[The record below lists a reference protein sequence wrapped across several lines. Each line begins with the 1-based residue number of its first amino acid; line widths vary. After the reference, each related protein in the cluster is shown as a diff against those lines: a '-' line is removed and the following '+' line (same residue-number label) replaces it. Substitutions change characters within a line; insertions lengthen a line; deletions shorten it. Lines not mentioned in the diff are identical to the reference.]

1 MPAGERY
8 GRAGVSACH
17 KKGGP
22 LCPPSL
28 KFSSPS
34 PAMVYQGRGFFC
46 CSDHA
51 GGDKPRPYDSC
62 IEFFKCRGGVYP
74 RPKMKSPVGAAF
86 QPRLISS
93 SRAGVSACQS
103 IDTKE
108 QAQRPAPPKNPEFR
122 QVNRR
127 GGVYPRPPK
136 VDQQTSIQH
145 RVGRASLPANRQAQ
159 RPVPPGLASSRKH
172 IAGRAGVSA
181 CQSIDTKEQAQRPA
195 LPNKA

>member
-1 MPAGERY
+1 MPA
-8 GRAGVSACH
+8 VTQF
-17 KKGGP
+17 
-22 LCPPSL
+22 L
-28 KFSSPS
+28 SPS

-46 CSDHA
+46 A
-51 GGDKPRPYDSC
+51 KGELR
-62 IEFFKCRGGVYP
+62 IEALCRGGVYP
-74 RPKMKSPVGAAF
+74 HLKMKSPVGAAF

-108 QAQRPAPPKNPEFR
+108 QAQRPAPPKNTEFR

-145 RVGRASLPANRQAQ
+145 LVGWASLPANRQAQ
-159 RPVPPGLASSRKH
+159 RPVPPGFASSHKH

-181 CQSIDTKEQAQRPA
+181 CQSIDTK
-195 LPNKA
+195 